1 MDPEP
6 PATPPSETPPPAET
20 PAPAGEPEAV
30 APETPPSPYSYG
42 APPAAPARPARS
54 MRPLLAIIVAVIIV
68 IVAVIGYAVAGY
80 AYSQSRLSSSR
91 DAYNSVVANENK
103 ITEAVTGLSTKLT
116 GANVASAS
124 SADLKSDQTVVG
136 QLVTQ
141 SQAAQSQI
149 GTDDAKLAKAD
160 SDLKQNQWL
169 TVINK
174 SEIDKATTRIG
185 HLRKAMA
192 DAKTITADYVQIGNF
207 YQAFL
212 DMALDF
218 DTIGN
223 TTNSSD
229 LTAVAAAIQ
238 KLKADVAKAIPLDKA
253 PGLPAE
259 MDTFLKDVQVV
270 ANDFS
275 NVLNTAASGDS
286 SAFDTAVSKLDADT
300 AKLDTFDFNKM
311 ANAIDAFYKPLID
324 DYNSEVDKA
333 NAT

>member
-6 PATPPSETPPPAET
+6 PATPPAETPPPGET
-20 PAPAGEPEAV
+20 PPPSGEPEAV
-30 APETPPSPYSYG
+30 GPQAPSPYSYS

-212 DMALDF
+212 DMALHF

-253 PGLPAE
+253 PGLPAGVE
-259 MDTFLKDVQVV
+259 TFLKD
-270 ANDFS
+270 
-275 NVLNTAASGDS
+275 
-286 SAFDTAVSKLDADT
+286 
-300 AKLDTFDFNKM
+300 
-311 ANAIDAFYKPLID
+311 
-324 DYNSEVDKA
+324 
-333 NAT
+333 

>member
-6 PATPPSETPPPAET
+6 PATPPAETPLPAETPPPAAEPEPAAEA
-20 PAPAGEPEAV
+20 PAPY
-30 APETPPSPYSYG
+30 PYS
-42 APPAAPARPARS
+42 APPPAPARPARS

-91 DAYNSVVANENK
+91 DAYNSVVGNENK
-103 ITEAVTGLSTKLT
+103 ITDAVNGLSTKLT
-116 GANVASAS
+116 GANVANAS
-124 SADLKSDQTVVG
+124 SADLKADQTVVG

-149 GTDDAKLAKAD
+149 AADDAKLAKAE

-169 TVINK
+169 TVISK
-174 SEIDKATTRIG
+174 SDIDKTTTRIG

-223 TTNSSD
+223 TTSSSD
-229 LTAVAAAIQ
+229 LTAVGAAIQ
-238 KLKADVAKAIPLDKA
+238 KLKTDVAKAISLDKA
-253 PGLPAE
+253 PGLPTD
-259 MDTFLKDVQVV
+259 MDAFLKDVQAV

-275 NVLNTAASGDS
+275 NVINTAASGDS
-286 SAFDTAVSKLDADT
+286 SAFDTAVSKLNADT

-324 DYNSEVDKA
+324 DYNSEVEKA